1 MPVEGEV
8 PEAGDEDA
16 HGDEAD
22 AEGEE
27 DGGEGLPEHHHGQHE
42 VDEGRAA
49 LDGAVHR
56 DVHPVQRDQGQST
69 EGRGHTLIHL
79 WLAVLR
85 IHSTIIDNNWAAN
98 DQSRT
103 FLWVAKLREHGRN
116 STPSLSE

>member
-27 DGGEGLPEHHHGQHE
+27 DGGEGLPQHHHGQHE

-69 EGRGHTLIHL
+69 AGEKRSYFDAIKGTSMYCSLSCVLIQK
-79 WLAVLR
+79 
-85 IHSTIIDNNWAAN
+85 SFTISLSSAN
-98 DQSRT
+98 DQSKT
-103 FLWVAKLREHGRN
+103 
-116 STPSLSE
+116 SL

>member
-27 DGGEGLPEHHHGQHE
+27 DGGEGLPQHHHGQHE

-69 EGRGHTLIHL
+69 GGEVILRSRGNPHITRSLAYLFKNHL
-79 WLAVLR
+79 R
-85 IHSTIIDNNWAAN
+85 YH
-98 DQSRT
+98 
-103 FLWVAKLREHGRN
+103 
-116 STPSLSE
+116 

>member
-1 MPVEGEV
+1 MLHIDHGWTDVTHLCEYWEGAHGVGVPVEGEV

-85 IHSTIIDNNWAAN
+85 IHSTIIDNN
-98 DQSRT
+98 
-103 FLWVAKLREHGRN
+103 
-116 STPSLSE
+116 

>member
-8 PEAGDEDA
+8 PETGDEDA
-16 HGDEAD
+16 DGDEAD

-27 DGGEGLPEHHHGQHE
+27 DGGEGLPQHHHGQHE

-69 EGRGHTLIHL
+69 AEKRSYFDQGEIHIL
-79 WLAVLR
+79 LAVLR
-85 IHSTIIDNNWAAN
+85 AHSIIIYDIIESS
-98 DQSRT
+98 Q
-103 FLWVAKLREHGRN
+103 
-116 STPSLSE
+116 